1 MKRLCASLIAALG
14 IALGAPAAHASL
26 KLCNQTSYVL
36 YAATATQTDSQIFTQ
51 GWTRV
56 VPGACRIA
64 IKGDLIAP
72 AYFTYARSS
81 EAHSGPRR
89 VWDGATNICARD
101 TDFSFHLPLLTT
113 QCPSPEM
120 SELPF
125 APVSTQHMRS
135 WTITFR
141 ETPAFDSMKSAE
153 RAGLRRLF
161 GDLGARVDVYSA
173 GSDKALDLAL
183 ESFRK
188 RMHLSDRASTA
199 DLFGALET
207 EAMKSA
213 TPLGYA
219 ICNDTD
225 KPFWAAL
232 GEKKGAVSVAR
243 GWWMVA
249 AGSCAK
255 AITQSVAKRKIFL
268 RVEKSKGVAL
278 ISGPEK
284 FCVTDIEF
292 EIQGR
297 EHCAARGLIEAD
309 FAETNTTGAAGFTA
323 HISEAG
329 LVAMAGAVTPK

>member
-1 MKRLCASLIAALG
+1 MKRLCASSAAALG
-14 IALGAPAAHASL
+14 VVLAAQAAHASL
-26 KLCNQTSYVL
+26 RLCNETSYVL
-36 YAATATQTDSQIFTQ
+36 YAATATQTASEIIAQ

-56 VPGACRIA
+56 EPGACRIA

-72 AYFTYARSS
+72 AYFVYARSS

-89 VWDGATNICARD
+89 VWGGATNICARD
-101 TDFSFHLPLLTT
+101 ADFSVRLPLLAT
-113 QCPSPEM
+113 QCPSSDM
-120 SELPF
+120 SQLPF
-125 APVSTQHMRS
+125 APIATRHMRS
-135 WTITFR
+135 WTMTFR
-141 ETPAFDSMKSAE
+141 ENPQFESMKSAE
-153 RAGLRRLF
+153 RAGLSRLL
-161 GDLGARVDVYSA
+161 GDIGARVDVYSA
-173 GSDKALDLAL
+173 GSDKAVDTALA
-183 ESFRK
+183 SFRK
-188 RMHLSDRASTA
+188 RMRLAITA
-199 DLFGALET
+199 NTTDLFDALET

-232 GEKKGAVSVAR
+232 GQKKGAVFVAR

-255 AITQSVAKRKIFL
+255 AITQSVARQKILL

-278 ISGPEK
+278 ISGPAK
-284 FCVTDIEF
+284 FCVADIQF

-297 EHCAARGLIEAD
+297 EHCAARGLVEAG
-309 FAETNTTGAAGFTA
+309 FAETNSKGAAGFTA

-329 LVAMAGAVTPK
+329 LVSSSDSATPK